1 MLVQNR
7 AILDLECGLLGRG
20 LGPHQFLIALRNL
33 PRDSADFEVP
43 VTDLADGGDLGGRAG
58 QPALLEAFKFLG
70 QNVAFMHDDLPI
82 LKHSHDGLPRDAVQE
97 AIGSWRVHFPVFH
110 KEEAPEYVLEEGF
123 DTVQEF
129 KCRFL
134 SLHFRASGLE
144 SRDTF

>member
-70 QNVAFMHDDLPI
+70 HDVALVDLD
-82 LKHSHDGLPRDAVQE
+82 LAVFQHTDDGLASDAVQE
-97 AIGSWRVHFPVFH
+97 AVGVGVWTSPSFTKKIFAPV
-110 KEEAPEYVLEEGF
+110 
-123 DTVQEF
+123 
-129 KCRFL
+129 
-134 SLHFRASGLE
+134 ASA
-144 SRDTF
+144 T